1 MNAIAISAS
10 TAAVKAAAAAK
21 VIVSG
26 QFFGAGDALDAY
38 LIAFLIPSFLGD
50 VFAGALNPAFIP
62 AFIEAGE
69 RKGPEHAV
77 ALYASVLYR
86 SIALFSIGALVILAF
101 SSPLLGL
108 IASGFPPAKVALSR
122 TLLGYMAALLPLTA
136 VSVIWRSVLNAHH
149 RFAMAAIA
157 PVMTPMVTIAA
168 VIVGTRQFGVA
179 ALAAGTTL
187 GATAELA
194 ALFAA
199 LRRSN
204 LPAFPRL
211 RWSSDDV
218 SRVFQQYC
226 PIVVSSAVMGGSGIV
241 DQTMAAMLGAGSVS
255 ALNFGTRVS
264 GVLIAVGPVALSTAL
279 FPRLSAMAARAE
291 WRGLRSMLGR
301 YLLLAAVVTVPLAC
315 ALAWFSEPIARIVFE
330 RGAFVPRDTQ
340 VVAAVQA
347 FSFLQLPLTV
357 ALALLLRAVASLRDN
372 AVLIKVSVLALFAN
386 AALDYILMRRMGVAG
401 IALSSTAVHLL
412 LLTLAGAI
420 VFRRLRSLVLSEGK
434 HSNDVALG

>member
-10 TAAVKAAAAAK
+10 TAAVKAAGAAK

-50 VFAGALNPAFIP
+50 VFAGALNPSFIP

-86 SIALFSIGALVILAF
+86 SIALFSIGALAILAF
-101 SSPLLGL
+101 SNPLLSL

-122 TLLGYMAALLPLTA
+122 TLLGYMAVLLPLTA

-168 VIVGTRQFGVA
+168 LILGARQFGVV

-187 GATAELA
+187 GAIAELA

-199 LRRSN
+199 LRRSK
-204 LPAFPRL
+204 LPAFPRP
-211 RWSSDDV
+211 RWSSEEI
-218 SRVFQQYC
+218 SRVVQQYW
-226 PIVVSSAVMGGSGIV
+226 PIVVSSAVMGGSTIV
-241 DQTMAAMLGAGSVS
+241 DQTMAAMLGTGSVS
-255 ALNFGTRVS
+255 ALSFGTRVS
-264 GVLIAVGPVALSTAL
+264 GVLMAVGPAALSTAL
-279 FPRLSAMAARAE
+279 FPRLSGMSARGQ
-291 WRGLRSMLGR
+291 WRDLRSMLQR
-301 YLLLAAVVTVPLAC
+301 YLLLGAVLTVPIAC
-315 ALAWFSEPIARIVFE
+315 SLAWLSEPIARLVFE
-330 RGAFVPRDTQ
+330 RGAFVARDTR

-347 FSFLQLPLTV
+347 FSFLQLPLAV
-357 ALALLLRAVASLRDN
+357 ALALLMRAVASLRAN
-372 AVLIKVSVLALFAN
+372 VVLIKVSVLALGAN
-386 AALDYILMRRMGVAG
+386 AVLNYVLMQRMGIAG
-401 IALSSTAVHLL
+401 IALSTTAVHSLVL
-412 LLTLAGAI
+412 ILAGLI
-420 VFRRLRSLVLSEGK
+420 VFRRLGSLVLSEGK
-434 HSNDVALG
+434 HTSDVELG